1 MSIELRVVLLFAAA
15 FSIGWIITRIRKAK
29 VRLEDTFFWVVMS
42 VVLLVLGLFPGV
54 SYWLSSMLGVI
65 SPANLVFFIMICLLF
80 EKLLTMSIMHSQMQD
95 KYVTMAAEMALRCKD
110 LENQV
115 ENLKN
120 ELQYL
125 EEIRR
130 KHDI

>member
-1 MSIELRVVLLFAAA
+1 MSIELRVVLLFAAV

-42 VVLLVLGLFPGV
+42 VVLLILGLFPGV
-54 SYWLSSMLGVI
+54 SYWLSSVLGVI
-65 SPANLVFFIMICLLF
+65 SPANLVFLIMISLLF

-95 KYVTMAAEMALRCKD
+95 KYVTMAAEMALRCRD

-115 ENLKN
+115 DELKN
-120 ELQYL
+120 ELRVL
-125 EEIRR
+125 EENG
-130 KHDI
+130 KK

>member
-1 MSIELRVVLLFAAA
+1 MSIELRVVLLIAAV

-42 VVLLVLGLFPGV
+42 VVLLILGLFPGV
-54 SYWLSSMLGVI
+54 SYWLASVLGFI
-65 SPANLVFFIMICLLF
+65 SPANLVFLIMISLLF
-80 EKLLTMSIMHSQMQD
+80 EKLLTMSIVHSQMQD

-115 ENLKN
+115 DELKN
-120 ELQYL
+120 ELRVL
-125 EEIRR
+125 EENG
-130 KHDI
+130 KK